1 MPFVFISMQ
10 LAHQAQSIHTDSHVL
25 VESKDQHE
33 EDRTSLQ
40 QQDSIKRY
48 VRQEDQDRDGEL
60 REEDQK
66 DAKLGPFPQLELHRV
81 KLWPFQLELFQ
92 PHCFLEEDEKT
103 QQFDF
108 ETLDEDKCV
117 V

>member
-1 MPFVFISMQ
+1 MPIVLISMQ

-33 EDRTSLQ
+33 EDRTCLQ

-48 VRQEDQDRDGEL
+48 IRQEDQDRDGEL

-66 DAKLGPFPQLELHRV
+66 DAKLGPFPHLELHCV
-81 KLWPFQLELFQ
+81 KLWSF
-92 PHCFLEEDEKT
+92 
-103 QQFDF
+103 
-108 ETLDEDKCV
+108 
-117 V
+117 